1 MSIPVKIVLV
11 GLPGSGKSTFGRT
24 LANQLNLEY
33 VDLDFYIEKQS
44 GKKIRDIF
52 QEEGEGVF
60 RELETARLHEILENT
75 EGFVLSTGGG
85 TPCYNDNMDYI
96 NQYSISVY
104 LEVSL
109 SEILNRLHNDELTKR
124 PLFSGLDE
132 GEVILKL
139 KNLLAERGP
148 HYNQAKIKLSG
159 EDISTEHLTSELMNF
174 FKN

>member
-11 GLPGSGKSTFGRT
+11 GLPGSGKSTLGKI
-24 LANQLNLEY
+24 LANQLNFEY
-33 VDLDFYIEKQS
+33 FDLDLYIEKQS

-52 QEEGEGVF
+52 LEEGEGVF
-60 RELETARLHEILENT
+60 RELETAHLQEILKRS

-96 NQYSISVY
+96 NQNSISVY

-132 GEVILKL
+132 GEIILKL
-139 KNLLAERGP
+139 KNLLAERGAY
-148 HYNQAKIKLSG
+148 YNQAKIKLSG